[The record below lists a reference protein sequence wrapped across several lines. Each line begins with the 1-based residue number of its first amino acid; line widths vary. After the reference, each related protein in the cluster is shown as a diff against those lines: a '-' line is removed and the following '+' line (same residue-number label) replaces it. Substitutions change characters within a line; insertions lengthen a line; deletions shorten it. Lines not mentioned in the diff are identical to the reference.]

1 MVLVLVFGLVLVLL
15 LVGIP
20 VVVALV
26 LDLSRLVRA
35 RLESLLSSSKGG
47 WLALYLALALLLTV
61 VLLL

>member
-1 MVLVLVFGLVLVLL
+1 VVLVLVFGLVLVLL